1 VGVGTVVG
9 TVVDVDAVIDVV
21 VETFE
26 GEVCAIAVVVVDD
39 DVEDDLG

>member
-9 TVVDVDAVIDVV
+9 VVVDVDDV